1 MANNDNSYLW
11 ILVIAALVLVVLA
24 SYPGRC
30 RFECSSGSSERFPSG
45 ANGLDST
52 TRLAAG
58 GVAGPITWAPALLQ
72 AQGIDVPSDYLP
84 PGIPTKWL

>member
-1 MANNDNSYLW
+1 MANNDNNSYLW
-11 ILVIAALVLVVLA
+11 ILAIAAVVLVMLA
-24 SYPGRC
+24 YPRRC

-58 GVAGPITWAPALLQ
+58 GVAGPITWAPALRQ

-84 PGIPTKWL
+84 PGIPSKWL